1 MNLSSIPANDAECK
15 TKSSKTQEVLMT
27 ANSKFIMA
35 FGALAFVVAGVAGTA
50 RADTSFPT
58 EARGETTF
66 FDAQSGAVVQP
77 FDIFQQPSAAKLR
90 AMSSARPFIGQPAQP
105 DAHWGPAQDA
115 TSPGA

>member
-1 MNLSSIPANDAECK
+1 
-15 TKSSKTQEVLMT
+15 MT

-58 EARGETTF
+58 EARGETAF

-77 FDIFQQPSAAKLR
+77 FNIFQMPSAAKLR
-90 AMSSARPFIGQPAQP
+90 AMNSARPFIGQPAQP
-105 DAHWGPAQDA
+105 DSHWGPAQDA

>member
-1 MNLSSIPANDAECK
+1 MP
-15 TKSSKTQEVLMT
+15 T
-27 ANSKFIMA
+27 NSKFIMA

-58 EARGETTF
+58 EARGETAF
-66 FDAQSGAVVQP
+66 FDAQPSAVVQP
-77 FDIFQQPSAAKLR
+77 LDIFQVPRAGKLR
-90 AMSSARPFIGQPAQP
+90 VLNSARPFIGQPAQS

>member
-1 MNLSSIPANDAECK
+1 MS
-15 TKSSKTQEVLMT
+15 T
-27 ANSKFIMA
+27 NSKFIMA

-66 FDAQSGAVVQP
+66 FDAQPAPVAQP
-77 FDIFQQPSAAKLR
+77 FDIFQLPSPAKLR
-90 AMSSARPFIGQPAQP
+90 ALNAARPFIGQPAQP
-105 DAHWGPAQDA
+105 DPHWGPAQDA